1 MFGRF
6 QGFFVVKN
14 ITKTNVL
21 NVIYILMKIFAL
33 KFEKKDSFVYQN
45 FFLEISDFLRKI
57 YEHTAI
63 CDRRFYDLRHWGKNS
78 TIGNPIYDRIANIFI
93 EKIFFL

>member
-21 NVIYILMKIFAL
+21 NVSYILMKIFAL

-57 YEHTAI
+57 YEHTENI
-63 CDRRFYDLRHWGKNS
+63 TVESG
-78 TIGNPIYDRIANIFI
+78 IYNII
-93 EKIFFL
+93 KKLYGWKPY